1 MGKNIFMKMENT
13 TWKKEKI
20 IVIFI
25 LIIGLFMSVAIPT
38 WQTPDEY
45 THVRQIG
52 ESVGVNDFAEKIE
65 KNVAIKRIEGKPDK
79 KVNFK
84 QQKKAMVQHPKYQRK
99 EMLPQKISLSI
110 LKHFPAMIGIYFG
123 IIIGLPA
130 FWVLQ
135 LGELSALLF
144 YCLVC
149 YEALKIMPVKKEAMV
164 CFMLLPMGI
173 QQAAS
178 VNYDAVVIPLSYF
191 FISYIFYLKYS
202 KEMVGLKECV
212 KVIGLI
218 ALIAYIK
225 MPYAVLILL
234 VFMIPLKKIKIKVGT
249 FEINGDFL
257 KKIRIP
263 AIILGGIVAIAM
275 VYKMKNM
282 WMIQIVYGYC
292 REWERG
298 LYLLKATGAT
308 WGEFLFVSTVG
319 NFGWLDTPILLG
331 VAISVFVAIF
341 VFSLMKEEKNAN
353 EKMCVWDILVLIG
366 TAIIGCLLITIALT
380 DHSLKVTL
388 FGTEKVEYTYEIREA
403 LYQIPYI
410 GGLQGR
416 YYLPIAS
423 LFFLPIPAVVKVT
436 ERKKNI
442 LMMTVQIILYVYIFG
457 VIVLRYWI
465 R

>member
-1 MGKNIFMKMENT
+1 M
-13 TWKKEKI
+13 
-20 IVIFI
+20 
-25 LIIGLFMSVAIPT
+25 LIIGIFMSIMIPT

-45 THVRQIG
+45 THIRQIG
-52 ESVGVNDFAEKIE
+52 DSVGVSDFAEKIE
-65 KNVAIKRIEGKPDK
+65 KSVPIKRGRIEGNYNK
-79 KVNFK
+79 KVVIK

-99 EMLPQKISLSI
+99 EMMPQKISLSA
-110 LKHFPAMIGIYFG
+110 LKHFPAMVGIYFG

-149 YEALKIMPVKKEAMV
+149 YQALKILPVKKETMA
-164 CFMLLPMGI
+164 CFMLLPIGI

-202 KEMVGLKECV
+202 KERIVLKDFA

-218 ALIAYIK
+218 LLIAYVK
-225 MPYAVLILL
+225 MPYAVLIFL
-234 VFMIPLKKIKIKVGT
+234 VFMIPLKKIKIKIGT
-249 FEINGDFL
+249 FEVNEKL
-257 KKIRIP
+257 LTKIRIP
-263 AIILGGIVAIAM
+263 VIVLGGIVAIAL

-292 REWERG
+292 REWKRG
-298 LYLLKATGAT
+298 LYLLKATRAT

-331 VAISVFVAIF
+331 VAISVFVVIF
-341 VFSLMKEEKNAN
+341 VFSLMKEEKNEN
-353 EKMCVWDILVLIG
+353 KKLCLWDIIVLIG

-380 DHSLKVTL
+380 DHTVKVTL
-388 FGTEKVEYTYEIREA
+388 FGTEKVNYTYEIREA

-423 LFFLPIPAVVKVT
+423 LFFLPIPSVVKVA
-436 ERKKNI
+436 ERKKVI
-442 LMMTVQIILYVYIFG
+442 LMTIAQVIIYIYIFG
-457 VIVLRYWI
+457 VIILRYLI